1 MDLSFTSNNNVGG
14 YPTTSAAA
22 AAGLSSQTETLI
34 ILVYVVIGIAIFL
47 HVSGVLL
54 LLTRMSEMN
63 NQSMLLI
70 HFSLV
75 SIPLLSINICA
86 VHLIGTS
93 RYREQNLN
101 NSALV
106 VGYYT
111 IHVAYIVNLLLL
123 TIDRLA
129 LAFLNL
135 KYSFVMSRKM
145 FGLQA
150 VILWSV
156 AVVYGMITKYVSPI
170 SDSPEVRHDVS
181 FAYNGFVVAFA
192 ILSYTGI
199 FIRLRMTSSSSTPS
213 GTLSRDMSK
222 RYLIPA
228 LLVTTFMTLNLF
240 PAIIERFI
248 VLDDTPSASANQ
260 TRHHDDELTLIGLN
274 CLNILLGPI
283 IYVVLQRTIREKL
296 ASICHG
302 CFHRIV
308 VYRMISENQIH
319 HHNNETGFHDNLGS
333 ASLDE

>member
-1 MDLSFTSNNNVGG
+1 MDLSSSTNHFGDFSS
-14 YPTTSAAA
+14 TTTD
-22 AAGLSSQTETLI
+22 AGLSSQASTLI
-34 ILVYVVIGIAIFL
+34 VLAFIIIAIAMFL
-47 HVSGVLL
+47 HVSGILL
-54 LLTRMSEMN
+54 LFTRLSEMN

-70 HFSLV
+70 HYSFV
-75 SIPLLSINICA
+75 SIALLSINICA

-93 RYREQNLN
+93 RYREQNSN
-101 NSALV
+101 NSSLV
-106 VGYYT
+106 VVFYT

-150 VILWSV
+150 VIMWSV
-156 AVVYGMITKYVSPI
+156 AVLYGIITKYVSPI

-192 ILSYTGI
+192 FLSYAAI
-199 FIRLRMTSSSSTPS
+199 FIRIRMTSSSASTPS
-213 GTLSRDMSK
+213 PTLSRDLFK
-222 RYLIPA
+222 RYLIPV
-228 LLVTTFMTLNLF
+228 LLVTSFMTLNLF

-248 VLDDTPSASANQ
+248 VVDDAMIASTNQ
-260 TRHHDDELTLIGLN
+260 TRHHDDTLTLIGLN
-274 CLNILLGPI
+274 CLHILFGPI

-308 VYRMISENQIH
+308 VYKTISENHIH
-319 HHNNETGFHDNLGS
+319 HHNTETGFRDNLGS
-333 ASLDE
+333 SSLEE